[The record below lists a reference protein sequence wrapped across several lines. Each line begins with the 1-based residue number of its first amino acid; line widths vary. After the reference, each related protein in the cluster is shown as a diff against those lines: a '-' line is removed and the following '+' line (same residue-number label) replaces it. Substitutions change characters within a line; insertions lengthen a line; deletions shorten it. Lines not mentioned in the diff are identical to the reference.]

1 MSNLQEQKGSREI
14 GERLQAFR
22 GILGLSRE
30 QLANEISTPADT
42 IERIEKGETK
52 SNILF
57 TYMLGLKQ
65 DFGLCLNWLI
75 SGNGQP
81 FIFQGPKTPAEV
93 YENYKSAAN
102 ADDSYYVG
110 GVAIN
115 DEQLVMDIIS
125 LLRFP
130 ESRAVLQGQILILKI
145 ALKNRLKALK
155 AKKYRW
161 NTGHKDKKAKI
172 NETPWNR
179 GESAYET

>member
-1 MSNLQEQKGSREI
+1 MSKLQEQECFREI
-14 GERLQAFR
+14 GRRLQAFR
-22 GILGLSRE
+22 GIFGLSRE
-30 QLANEISTPADT
+30 QLANEINTPVDT

-65 DFGLCLNWLI
+65 DFGLCFNWLI

-93 YENYKSAAN
+93 YEKYKSAEKT
-102 ADDSYYVG
+102 DSSYDVG
-110 GVAIN
+110 GVTIN

-125 LLRFP
+125 LLLFP
-130 ESRAVLQGQILILKI
+130 EARAVLQGQILILKI

-161 NTGHKDKKAKI
+161 NTGHKEKKAKI
-172 NETPWNR
+172 KEKPWNR
-179 GESAYET
+179 GEIAYET